1 MAKKVFPSM
10 TNPKSKKSIVYET
23 LKKRIIDNSLRS
35 GEPLVEA
42 ILSKELKI
50 SKTPVRE
57 ALQQLERDGFVENV
71 PGRGCFVS
79 RISFQDVKE
88 LFEIR
93 EILECE
99 VVKRA
104 ALKGDVEK
112 IDAVRK
118 KFESQENNG
127 EKGSRTAFKA
137 GDRIHLYL
145 FECFG
150 NSRLNE
156 IYRRLREHVERM
168 RIHFFNQDH
177 EERSK
182 EAYQEHV
189 KILDA
194 LAARDPERAENA
206 VRTHLRNSIE
216 FLKNVM

>member
-1 MAKKVFPSM
+1 M

-23 LKKRIIDNSLRS
+23 LKKKIIDSS
-35 GEPLVEA
+35 MKPGEPLIEA
-42 ILSKELKI
+42 VLSKAMKI

-104 ALKGDVEK
+104 ALKGNVEK
-112 IDAVRK
+112 VDAVRR

-127 EKGSRTAFKA
+127 EKSSRTLFKA

-145 FECFG
+145 FESFG

-156 IYRRLREHVERM
+156 IYRRLQEHVERM

-189 KILDA
+189 AILDA
-194 LAARDPERAENA
+194 LAARNPEGAENA
-206 VRTHLRNSIE
+206 VRTHLRNSME
-216 FLKNVM
+216 FLKNVI

>member
-1 MAKKVFPSM
+1 M
-10 TNPKSKKSIVYET
+10 TNSKSKKSIVYET
-23 LKKRIIDNSLRS
+23 LKKKIIDNSLRP
-35 GEPLVEA
+35 GEPLIEA
-42 ILSKELKI
+42 TFSKDLKI

-104 ALKGDVEK
+104 ALKGNVEK
-112 IDAVRK
+112 VDAVRR

-127 EKGSRTAFKA
+127 EKSSQTLFKA

-145 FECFG
+145 FESFG

-156 IYRRLREHVERM
+156 IYRRLQEHVERM
-168 RIHFFNQDH
+168 RIHFFNEAH

-182 EAYQEHV
+182 EAYKEHV
-189 KILDA
+189 EILDA
-194 LAARDPERAENA
+194 LAARNPERAENA

-216 FLKNVM
+216 FLKNVI

>member
-1 MAKKVFPSM
+1 M
-10 TNPKSKKSIVYET
+10 TNSKSKKSIVYET
-23 LKKRIIDNSLRS
+23 LKKRIIDNSLGP

-42 ILSKELKI
+42 ILSEEMKI

-71 PGRGCFVS
+71 PGRGSFVS
-79 RISFQDVKE
+79 RISFQDIKE

-104 ALKGDVEK
+104 AQKCDAEK
-112 IDAVRK
+112 VAAVRK
-118 KFESQENNG
+118 KFEFQENKG
-127 EKGSRTAFKA
+127 EKSARIPFKA
-137 GDRIHLYL
+137 GDQIHLYL
-145 FECFG
+145 FESFG

-156 IYRRLREHVERM
+156 IYRRLQEHVERM

-177 EERSK
+177 EERSRK
-182 EAYQEHV
+182 AYQEHLE
-189 KILDA
+189 ILDA
-194 LAARDPERAENA
+194 LAARNPDRAEKA

-216 FLKNVM
+216 FLKNVI

>member
-1 MAKKVFPSM
+1 M
-10 TNPKSKKSIVYET
+10 TNSKSKKSIVYET
-23 LKKRIIDNSLRS
+23 LKKKIIDSS
-35 GEPLVEA
+35 MKPGEPLIEA
-42 ILSKELKI
+42 VLSKAMKI

-79 RISFQDVKE
+79 RISFQDIKE

-104 ALKGDVEK
+104 ALKCDAGK
-112 IDAVRK
+112 IAAVRR
-118 KFESQENNG
+118 KFEFQENNG
-127 EKGSRTAFKA
+127 EKSARIPFKA
-137 GDRIHLYL
+137 GDQIHLYL
-145 FECFG
+145 FESFG

-156 IYRRLREHVERM
+156 IYRRLQEHVERM

-189 KILDA
+189 AILDA
-194 LAARDPERAENA
+194 LAARNPEGAENA
-206 VRTHLRNSIE
+206 VRTHLRNSME
-216 FLKNVM
+216 FLKNVI